1 MDSMA
6 APTRLGIFG
15 GTFDPPHVGHLIL
28 AEIALAAL
36 ELDRLLWVLT
46 PDPPHKQGRLIS
58 PLVQRLELLHA
69 ALAGDDR
76 FELSR
81 IDIDRPPPHY
91 ALDTVRLLR
100 ENYPDAQLIYLMGGD
115 SLRDLPTWH
124 QPQKFVLA
132 CDEIGVMRRPGA
144 VFDLTSLAK
153 QLPGLSQRVRFVEA
167 PLIEI
172 AASDIRRRVA
182 AGLPYRYFL
191 PEKVYQ
197 LIKSNGL
204 YAAYTSELH

>member
-1 MDSMA
+1 MDL
-6 APTRLGIFG
+6 PTRLGIFG

-28 AEIALAAL
+28 AEIALSSL

-58 PLVQRLELLHA
+58 PLPQRLELLHA
-69 ALAGDDR
+69 ALAGDER

-81 IDIDRPPPHY
+81 IDINRPPPHY

-100 ENYPDAQLIYLMGGD
+100 ENHPDAQLIYLMGSD
-115 SLRDLPTWH
+115 SLRDLPTWR
-124 QPQKFVLA
+124 QPQEFVLA

-144 VFDLTSLAK
+144 VFDLARLEE
-153 QLPGLSQRVRFVEA
+153 QLPGLGQRVRFVEA

-172 AASDIRRRVA
+172 AASDIRRRAA

-197 LIKSNGL
+197 LIQSNGL
-204 YAAYTSELH
+204 YTARASGTQ